1 MATKTKS
8 VNAMPVFS
16 PELPTFDPEPPTIME
31 GTGLSTT
38 EESAPECPVMPPAPE
53 CPTEP
58 ITPEPKTEKLTGEAL
73 LAYATE
79 RKGQDLTQDE
89 LALGAGYV
97 TRARADGA
105 LKPAPRAYSSALA
118 VAAGLVP
125 AQASAGTRAGRPL
138 TFKVSSN
145 VKSGNVQ
152 IPGNYLV
159 ELGASFGTK
168 FVIIVDREA
177 GELVLQKCE
186 EEDGKIGAADQGPA
200 DSE

>member
-8 VNAMPVFS
+8 TNAIPVFS
-16 PELPTFDPEPPTIME
+16 PELPTFDPEPPTTME
-31 GTGLSTT
+31 GTGVSTT
-38 EESAPECPVMPPAPE
+38 EESAPEDLVM
-53 CPTEP
+53 
-58 ITPEPKTEKLTGEAL
+58 PEPKTEKLTGEAL
-73 LAYATE
+73 LAYATAH
-79 RKGQDLTQDE
+79 KGQDLTQDE

-145 VKSGNVQ
+145 VKSGNIQ

-159 ELGASFGTK
+159 ELGVSFGTK
-168 FVIIVDREA
+168 FSIIVDREA
-177 GELVLQKCE
+177 GELVLQKIE
-186 EEDGKIGAADQGPA
+186 E
-200 DSE
+200 